1 VNPLFARFINS
12 VYRREPVSGFILILG
27 ATDALVGGLGG
38 RESLLSIGLLIALLG
53 LIMRWRQG
61 EKKDRAIANEPA
73 RYLLPPGRSR
83 TSSTANQPFNQP
95 LPLLINN
102 KQKG

>member
-1 VNPLFARFINS
+1 MNPLFARFFHS

-38 RESLLSIGLLIALLG
+38 RESLMSLGLLIALLG
-53 LIMRWRQG
+53 LIMRWRHG
-61 EKKDRAIANEPA
+61 ERKDRAIANEPA
-73 RYLLPPGRSR
+73 RFLLPPGTSR
-83 TSSTANQPFNQP
+83 TSNKDNQSINQP

-102 KQKG
+102 KQKR